1 MGLFRAQSNFTGR
14 IYPFNIIGDTPTP
27 EEDAFIS
34 KYIME
39 NERPTP
45 TVEEE
50 TAEESIFGQAVGR
63 GVDLIQRS
71 LGSAVEGIGK
81 TTGIDALQDYGAEV
95 VANNDKEI
103 QENSDKAVRLKDIND
118 IGSFFDWTASTLGEQ
133 LPNLGYTLAGSAAG
147 AAAGS
152 FVPFVGTG
160 VGAIVGGIAANLPFF
175 YGSNR
180 EAQKEEIEKGN
191 KIEVSEGAAALTA
204 IPQSVFDYIADRLL
218 ISGFTGKLMSGG
230 GLFTKGVGVK
240 AALKTGAK
248 GVAGGTL
255 LEVPTEIGQQVLE
268 RLQAGKDL
276 TSAEALDEYLEVG
289 AAAAL
294 LGGTVRGTGATLFG
308 QKDPGAA
315 KFEELAKDQR
325 LEKQRNQ
332 IMANNAKNIVEKIK
346 ANPNVKPEEET
357 TQKVNES
364 ETKTQ
369 DLLDAAKETTT
380 PFLPIKLADLDP
392 NVAQK
397 IRQDRIKVNRE
408 NSPSDVDA
416 DTTVEEIEII
426 VGEEAANLEKAKQK
440 PNLTYQSI
448 MDLDNEL
455 VNLDG
460 TLDSKMK
467 EKKKLQVISKKP
479 KDNKEKADA
488 EAKITEIDNEIEEIT
503 ATKKIKE
510 EKYRNAINAYLSR
523 KQKKK
528 LDKLQY
534 VDQADDKASPE
545 AEKISTQETFE
556 PTKEYFDKKD
566 RIQETLQKELND
578 IGLSDVKVKVEP
590 LADDVPGRIVEGFFG
605 TVDGQKTIGLSMALY
620 SPQMNEATLLSKLRS
635 VMSHEIIHAVR
646 NLGIITPKEY
656 KTLVDAAKK
665 RKYVFIADGKPIVRN
680 YSYLDRAVE
689 MNRHLTSDEKKA
701 EEAVAELFRDWASGK
716 IKLVAQPKTIF
727 GKIINAI
734 KAIFNA
740 HAKEGFTKADQIFQ
754 NIVSTDKEKQIGAR
768 QRAGSKT
775 EIDKKERSLLEY
787 ANTVEKTNDF
797 FEAMGEEG
805 VLMEV
810 PRIKTL
816 IDRYIRNNNRSAIEF
831 VMADPDYEIYKS
843 NLDANLNRLYPDGNI
858 PARRITNYAEVLNDG
873 AKPKY
878 TSALFKA
885 SDIVAVGNDG
895 ESEIIVNL
903 NGDLR
908 SYSLMVK
915 SFFERTP
922 YNQKVQ
928 NALSEYAKGN
938 LTAKETRKI
947 IRDQGFDLDATGLR
961 TGFSEINVYPISDKM
976 KENVNYEPQVYD
988 FSALETEED
997 AGRLQTFIKDNPDGF
1012 TIDVDT
1018 LEFTAAQR
1026 GIAVAPVKIAEF
1038 IVDPKNLTTEEV
1050 YRFAETVTYM
1060 SQISGVK
1067 MFAGGWFDTKTNKFY
1082 LDATQLVDDFNDALY
1097 LGDAAK
1103 QEAIFNLET
1112 FEETRT
1118 QDGIRELKKTSAYD
1132 SNAHDERR
1140 RYVQQLTQKFQEA
1153 RDRGETEFKLGDV
1166 KTDKERTQR
1175 KARAEN
1181 RGIVIEPDTDENGLV
1196 TLTHYSPISDLEEI
1210 KPEFQGTNENMRG
1223 EERSRR
1229 LFFGKIYT
1237 PRNYYGLD
1245 VDKDH
1250 GYKREGAYLVD
1261 VGTNVYTAKV
1271 PLENIYNADLD
1282 DRNLRDKA
1290 KAIADK
1296 SDEVGRDKMLYQAT
1310 VFENLIKD
1318 EGFIGYYSNNA
1329 SLGLTAAIYQPL
1341 SVKPAKDKEF
1351 SALEL
1356 PGGAKDIG
1364 NYLLRDEAQYIF
1376 EGVGAGQRS
1385 EKLFN
1390 LFTKF
1395 LPSAFEMAN
1404 VAVAG
1409 IEKKGWYKDSAKA
1422 LVDLFGVH
1430 DARRFAALLAA
1441 MSPQVSV
1448 NTNLEI
1454 ALATWVNWNNNGRLK
1469 DPSSIDDIAIDA
1481 IGNRYMSTIRNN
1493 SRRALSAED
1502 GKEMS
1507 ILLSGPK
1514 VNSFMLNLVN
1524 NVMEVT
1530 NDTWMATYA
1539 AIDIDP
1545 KKFQDKFKRS
1555 ATNLEKQEGRGI
1567 DDVGRIDQKTVDY
1580 IALSARTREAAQVA
1594 TELTGEPW
1602 TPAEIQETVWSIT
1615 RALGNTLKSRL
1626 ISARELLTSGE
1637 LTNFDVANQDD
1648 FATLVTQGIF
1658 EQILERGGYGER
1670 LRLIN
1675 PAETGRIDTRGERSV
1690 LISQNSKIDPNTF
1703 RQEILN
1709 FGDRIQNNVTTA
1721 RINRQYSALSV
1732 QPEFD
1737 LVSSPTGKRTF
1748 GVVPFRGKPLNVLF
1762 PVGRHFSSNID
1773 LDRNKQFGD
1782 DLGSFGLNH
1791 IKADRPGIKR
1801 KIVNHAKDLLKFTNY
1816 RSPEDGVYAMISK
1829 LKEYF
1834 VRDQSGRLSIKENND
1849 FDIEENFDKGNIVLK
1864 LKPQSKLNN
1873 KKAGNYLAPLKLVLV
1888 KGSRKKADP
1897 EDTSGL
1903 PPVGSFENPNIPE
1916 GASFYYVKTFFNED
1930 RAFSALEVQNPVPEG
1945 AVELDEK
1952 IVQKEENIRYNN
1964 LAPLLAK
1971 P

>member
-1 MGLFRAQSNFTGR
+1 MGVFDARSNLTNR
-14 IYPFNIIGDTPTP
+14 IYSFNIEGETPTP

-34 KYIME
+34 RYILE
-39 NERPTP
+39 SERPTP

-118 IGSFFDWTASTLGEQ
+118 FGSFFDWTASTLGEQ
-133 LPNLGYTLAGSAAG
+133 LPNLGYTLSGSAAG
-147 AAAGS
+147 AAIGS
-152 FVPFVGTG
+152 FVPVIGTG
-160 VGAIVGGIAANLPFF
+160 VGAIVGGITANLPFF

-191 KIEVSEGAAALTA
+191 KIEVSEAAAALTA
-204 IPQSVFDYIADRLL
+204 IPQSIFDFIADRLL
-218 ISGFTGKLMSGG
+218 VSGFSGKLLAGG
-230 GLFTKGVGVK
+230 GIFTKGVGVRG
-240 AALKTGAK
+240 ALKTGAK
-248 GVAGGTL
+248 GVAQGTL

-276 TSAEALDEYLEVG
+276 VSDEALDEYKEVA

-294 LGGTVRGTGATLFG
+294 LGGTVKGTGATLFG
-308 QKDPGAA
+308 QRNPADA

-332 IMANNAKNIVEKIK
+332 IMADNAKNIVDKIK
-346 ANPNVKPEEET
+346 SNPNAKPEEET

-397 IRQDRIKVNRE
+397 IRQDRINVKRE
-408 NSPSDVDA
+408 TSPSDVDA
-416 DTTVEEIEII
+416 DTTIEEIEVI
-426 VGEEAANLEKAKQK
+426 VGEEVANLEKAKQK

-510 EKYRNAINAYLSR
+510 EKYRSAINAYLSR

-578 IGLSDVKVKVEP
+578 MGLGDVKVKIEP
-590 LADDVPGRIVEGFFG
+590 LAEDIPGKIVEGFFG
-605 TVDGQKTIGLSMALY
+605 TVDGQKTIALSMALY

-635 VMSHEIIHAVR
+635 VMSHEIIHAIR
-646 NLGIITPKEY
+646 NLEIITPKEY
-656 KTLVDAAKK
+656 DTLVDAAKK
-665 RKYVFIADGKPIVRN
+665 RKYVFIADGKPIVRK

-689 MNRHLTSDEKKA
+689 MNRHLTDDKKA
-701 EEAVAELFRDWASGK
+701 EEAVAELFRDWAGGK

-754 NIVSTDKEKQIGAR
+754 NIISTDKEKQIGAR

-775 EIDKKERSLLEY
+775 ETDKKDMSIKDY
-787 ANTVEKTNDF
+787 AN
-797 FEAMGEEG
+797 
-805 VLMEV
+805 
-810 PRIKTL
+810 
-816 IDRYIRNNNRSAIEF
+816 IE
-831 VMADPDYEIYKS
+831 
-843 NLDANLNRLYPDGNI
+843 N
-858 PARRITNYAEVLNDG
+858 
-873 AKPKY
+873 
-878 TSALFKA
+878 
-885 SDIVAVGNDG
+885 
-895 ESEIIVNL
+895 
-903 NGDLR
+903 
-908 SYSLMVK
+908 
-915 SFFERTP
+915 TP

-928 NALSEYAKGN
+928 DALSEYARGN

-961 TGFSEINVYPISDKM
+961 TGFSEINVYPSNEKM
-976 KENVNYEPQVYD
+976 KDNVNYAPQVYD

-1018 LEFTAAQR
+1018 LEFTAAQS

-1038 IVDPKNLTTEEV
+1038 IVDPNNLTTEEV

-1103 QEAIFNLET
+1103 QEAVFNLAT

-1140 RYVQQLTQKFQEA
+1140 RYVQQLSEKFQEA

-1181 RGIVIEPDTDENGLV
+1181 RGIVIEPETDEYGSV

-1223 EERSRR
+1223 EERARR
-1229 LFFGKIYT
+1229 SIFGKIYT

-1245 VDKDH
+1245 VDKDY

-1261 VGTNVYTAKV
+1261 VGTNVYTTKV

-1282 DRNLRDKA
+1282 DRNLKDKA

-1356 PGGAKDIG
+1356 PAGAKDIG

-1454 ALATWVNWNNNGRLK
+1454 ALATWVNWNNNGRPK
-1469 DPSSIDDIAIDA
+1469 DSSSIDDIAIDA

-1545 KKFQDKFKRS
+1545 KRFQEKFKRS

-1567 DDVGRIDQKTVDY
+1567 DDVGRIDQKTIDY

-1732 QPEFD
+1732 QP
-1737 LVSSPTGKRTF
+1737 
-1748 GVVPFRGKPLNVLF
+1748 
-1762 PVGRHFSSNID
+1762 
-1773 LDRNKQFGD
+1773 
-1782 DLGSFGLNH
+1782 
-1791 IKADRPGIKR
+1791 
-1801 KIVNHAKDLLKFTNY
+1801 
-1816 RSPEDGVYAMISK
+1816 
-1829 LKEYF
+1829 
-1834 VRDQSGRLSIKENND
+1834 
-1849 FDIEENFDKGNIVLK
+1849 
-1864 LKPQSKLNN
+1864 
-1873 KKAGNYLAPLKLVLV
+1873 
-1888 KGSRKKADP
+1888 
-1897 EDTSGL
+1897 
-1903 PPVGSFENPNIPE
+1903 
-1916 GASFYYVKTFFNED
+1916 
-1930 RAFSALEVQNPVPEG
+1930 
-1945 AVELDEK
+1945 
-1952 IVQKEENIRYNN
+1952 
-1964 LAPLLAK
+1964 
-1971 P
+1971 